1 MKKSKKLNSID
12 FSLKLLLALSVI
24 LFILMPFLSVFRE
37 SFIIDGSLNF
47 KYYKD
52 ILANKNLLFNSLKLG
67 ILTSLLSLITSVIVS
82 VYTYLSN
89 KKIQKIIN
97 VILAITLI
105 SPPFVTSL
113 SYINLFGRRGFITYN
128 ILHLSFNPYNMWG
141 VSFMQTLSFLSL
153 NCLVLLGLLNN
164 MSKDILNSARSL
176 GADTNSIIIDIIIPQ
191 LKNGLITVFILSFFK
206 AMSDFATPSIIGG
219 KFNVLAL
226 ESYFEVIANGNLA
239 KASALNI
246 LLLLPIIFVF
256 IISNIFNKEKTLVAN
271 SYAQNDV
278 NIKRNGFIF
287 KIFRVLSIFILLLLV
302 LLYGSIILSAF
313 SRMKNGHLIL
323 TLENFARTRNYIN
336 NAMLR
341 SVVYSLISA
350 FFGTLIGLLIG
361 YYIIIKNSKFMK
373 IIDVFSNLPYIIPG
387 TFFGLGYLLYFK
399 SPPIMITGTSIIV
412 VLNVLFKQLPFSSR
426 VGNAAMK
433 SVDPG
438 IVNSIRD
445 LGGNTFYEIKD
456 GIIPNIKAS
465 IRISLINSFVTTMTT
480 VGSIIFLVYPGK
492 KLMTLVMF
500 DVINSG
506 KYNEGSVIALL
517 IMIICLI
524 FTLAINLLFRQS
536 QNKLRFNDVFRN

>member
-1 MKKSKKLNSID
+1 MKKSKKINLID
-12 FSLKLLLALSVI
+12 FSLELLLALSVI

-52 ILANKNLLFNSLKLG
+52 ILANKNLLYNSLKLG
-67 ILTSLLSLITSVIVS
+67 VLTSLLSLITSVIVS
-82 VYTYLSN
+82 VYTYLSD

-191 LKNGLITVFILSFFK
+191 LKNGLITVFLLSFFK

-239 KASALNI
+239 KASTLNI
-246 LLLLPIIFVF
+246 LLLLPILLVF
-256 IISNIFNKEKTLVAN
+256 IISNIFNKEKTLVGN

-278 NIKRNGFIF
+278 NIKRDGFIF

-323 TLENFARTRNYIN
+323 TLENFAKTRNYIN
-336 NAMLR
+336 KAMLR
-341 SVVYSLISA
+341 SVIYSLISA

-517 IMIICLI
+517 IMVICLL

>member
-1 MKKSKKLNSID
+1 MKKSKKINLID
-12 FSLKLLLALSVI
+12 FSLELLLALSVI

-52 ILANKNLLFNSLKLG
+52 ILANKNLLYNSLKLG
-67 ILTSLLSLITSVIVS
+67 VLTSLLSLITSVIVS
-82 VYTYLSN
+82 VYTYLSD

-191 LKNGLITVFILSFFK
+191 LKNGLITVFLLSFFK

-239 KASALNI
+239 KASTLNI
-246 LLLLPIIFVF
+246 LLLLPILLVF

-278 NIKRNGFIF
+278 NIKRDGLIF

-323 TLENFARTRNYIN
+323 TLENFAKTRNYIN
-336 NAMLR
+336 KAMLR
-341 SVVYSLISA
+341 SVIYSLISA

-517 IMIICLI
+517 IMIICLL

>member
-1 MKKSKKLNSID
+1 MKKSKNLNSID

-82 VYTYLSN
+82 VYTYLSD

-323 TLENFARTRNYIN
+323 TVENFARTRNYIN

-517 IMIICLI
+517 IMIICLL

>member
-1 MKKSKKLNSID
+1 MKKSKNLNSID

-37 SFIIDGSLNF
+37 SFIIDGSLNL

-82 VYTYLSN
+82 VYTYLSD

-323 TLENFARTRNYIN
+323 TVENFARTRNYIN

-517 IMIICLI
+517 IMIICLL

>member
-1 MKKSKKLNSID
+1 MKKSKKINLID
-12 FSLKLLLALSVI
+12 FSLELLLALSVI
-24 LFILMPFLSVFRE
+24 LFILMPFLSVFIE

-52 ILANKNLLFNSLKLG
+52 ILANKNLLYNSLKLG
-67 ILTSLLSLITSVIVS
+67 VLTSLLSLITSVIVS
-82 VYTYLSN
+82 VYTYLSD

-191 LKNGLITVFILSFFK
+191 LKNGLITVFLLSFFK

-239 KASALNI
+239 KASTLNI
-246 LLLLPIIFVF
+246 LLLLPILLVF
-256 IISNIFNKEKTLVAN
+256 IISNIFNKEKTLVGN

-278 NIKRNGFIF
+278 NIKRDGFIF

-323 TLENFARTRNYIN
+323 TLENFAKTRNYIN
-336 NAMLR
+336 KAMLR
-341 SVVYSLISA
+341 SVIYSLISA

-517 IMIICLI
+517 IMIICLL

>member
-1 MKKSKKLNSID
+1 MKKSKKINLID
-12 FSLKLLLALSVI
+12 FSLELLLALSVI

-52 ILANKNLLFNSLKLG
+52 ILANKNLLYNSLKLG
-67 ILTSLLSLITSVIVS
+67 VLTSLLSLITSVIVS

-89 KKIQKIIN
+89 KKTQKIIN

-128 ILHLSFNPYNMWG
+128 ILHLNFNPYNMWG

-191 LKNGLITVFILSFFK
+191 LKNGLITVFLLSFFK

-239 KASALNI
+239 KASTLNI
-246 LLLLPIIFVF
+246 LLLLPILLVF

-278 NIKRNGFIF
+278 NIKRDGFIF

-302 LLYGSIILSAF
+302 LIYGSIILSAF

-323 TLENFARTRNYIN
+323 TLENFAKTRNYIN
-336 NAMLR
+336 KAMLR
-341 SVVYSLISA
+341 SVIYSLISA

-517 IMIICLI
+517 IMIICLL

>member
-1 MKKSKKLNSID
+1 MKKSKKINLID
-12 FSLKLLLALSVI
+12 FSLELLLALSVI

-52 ILANKNLLFNSLKLG
+52 ILANKNLLYNSLKLG
-67 ILTSLLSLITSVIVS
+67 VLTSLLSLITSVIVS
-82 VYTYLSN
+82 VYTYLSD

-128 ILHLSFNPYNMWG
+128 ILHLSFNPYNMLG

-191 LKNGLITVFILSFFK
+191 LKNGLITVFLLSFFK

-239 KASALNI
+239 KASTLNI
-246 LLLLPIIFVF
+246 LLLLPILLVY

-278 NIKRNGFIF
+278 NIKRDGFIF

-323 TLENFARTRNYIN
+323 TLENFAKTRNYIN
-336 NAMLR
+336 KAMLR
-341 SVVYSLISA
+341 SVIYSLISA

-456 GIIPNIKAS
+456 GIIPNVKAS

-517 IMIICLI
+517 IMIICLL

>member
-1 MKKSKKLNSID
+1 MKKSKKINLID
-12 FSLKLLLALSVI
+12 FSLELLLALSVI
-24 LFILMPFLSVFRE
+24 LFILMPFLSVFIE

-52 ILANKNLLFNSLKLG
+52 ILANKNLLYNSLKLG
-67 ILTSLLSLITSVIVS
+67 VLTSLLSLITSVIVS
-82 VYTYLSN
+82 VYTYLSD

-191 LKNGLITVFILSFFK
+191 LKNGLITVFLLSFFK

-239 KASALNI
+239 KASTLNI
-246 LLLLPIIFVF
+246 LLLLPILLVF

-323 TLENFARTRNYIN
+323 TLENFAKTRNYIN
-336 NAMLR
+336 KAMLR
-341 SVVYSLISA
+341 SVIYSLISA

-517 IMIICLI
+517 IMIICLL

>member
-1 MKKSKKLNSID
+1 MKKSKKINLID
-12 FSLKLLLALSVI
+12 FSLELLLALSVI

-52 ILANKNLLFNSLKLG
+52 ILANKNLLYNSLKLG
-67 ILTSLLSLITSVIVS
+67 VLTSLLSLITSVIVS
-82 VYTYLSN
+82 VYTYLSD

-191 LKNGLITVFILSFFK
+191 LKNGLITVFLLSFFK

-239 KASALNI
+239 KASTLNI
-246 LLLLPIIFVF
+246 LLLLPILLVF

-278 NIKRNGFIF
+278 NIKRDGLVF

-323 TLENFARTRNYIN
+323 TLENFAKTRNYIN
-336 NAMLR
+336 KAMLR
-341 SVVYSLISA
+341 SVIYSLISA

-361 YYIIIKNSKFMK
+361 YYIIIKSSKFMK

-456 GIIPNIKAS
+456 GIISNIKAS

-517 IMIICLI
+517 IMIICLL

>member
-82 VYTYLSN
+82 VYTYLSD

-313 SRMKNGHLIL
+313 SRMKNRHLIL

-517 IMIICLI
+517 IMIICLL

>member
-1 MKKSKKLNSID
+1 MKKSKKINLID
-12 FSLKLLLALSVI
+12 FSLELLLALSVI

-52 ILANKNLLFNSLKLG
+52 ILANKNLLYNSLKLG

-82 VYTYLSN
+82 VYTYLSD

-191 LKNGLITVFILSFFK
+191 LKNGLITVFLLSFFK

-239 KASALNI
+239 KASTLNI
-246 LLLLPIIFVF
+246 LLLLPILLVF

-278 NIKRNGFIF
+278 NIKRDGLIF

-323 TLENFARTRNYIN
+323 TLENFAKTRNYIN
-336 NAMLR
+336 KAMLR
-341 SVVYSLISA
+341 SVIYSLISA

-517 IMIICLI
+517 IMIICLL

>member
-37 SFIIDGSLNF
+37 SFIIDVSLNF

-82 VYTYLSN
+82 VYTYLSD

-517 IMIICLI
+517 IMIICLL

>member
-1 MKKSKKLNSID
+1 MKKSKKINLID
-12 FSLKLLLALSVI
+12 FSLELLLALSVI
-24 LFILMPFLSVFRE
+24 LFILMPFLSVFIE

-52 ILANKNLLFNSLKLG
+52 ILANKNLLYNSLKLG
-67 ILTSLLSLITSVIVS
+67 VLTSLLSLITSVIVS
-82 VYTYLSN
+82 VYTYLSD

-191 LKNGLITVFILSFFK
+191 LKNGLITVFLLSFFK

-239 KASALNI
+239 KASTLNI
-246 LLLLPIIFVF
+246 LLLLPILLVF

-278 NIKRNGFIF
+278 NIKRDGLIF

-323 TLENFARTRNYIN
+323 TLENFAKTRNYIN
-336 NAMLR
+336 KAMLR
-341 SVVYSLISA
+341 SVIYSLISA

-517 IMIICLI
+517 IMIICLL

>member
-1 MKKSKKLNSID
+1 MKKSKKINLID
-12 FSLKLLLALSVI
+12 FSLEFLLALSVI

-52 ILANKNLLFNSLKLG
+52 ILANKNLLYNSLKLG
-67 ILTSLLSLITSVIVS
+67 VLTSLLSLITSVIVS
-82 VYTYLSN
+82 VYTYLSD

-191 LKNGLITVFILSFFK
+191 LKNGLITVFLLSFFK

-239 KASALNI
+239 KASTLNI
-246 LLLLPIIFVF
+246 LLLFPILLVF

-278 NIKRNGFIF
+278 NIKRDGLIF

-323 TLENFARTRNYIN
+323 TLENFAKTRNYIN
-336 NAMLR
+336 KAMLR

-350 FFGTLIGLLIG
+350 FLGTLIGLLIG

-517 IMIICLI
+517 IMIICLL

>member
-1 MKKSKKLNSID
+1 MKKSKKINLID
-12 FSLKLLLALSVI
+12 FSLELLLALSVI

-52 ILANKNLLFNSLKLG
+52 ILANKNLLYNSLKLG
-67 ILTSLLSLITSVIVS
+67 VLTSLLSLITSVIVS

-89 KKIQKIIN
+89 KKTQKIIN

-191 LKNGLITVFILSFFK
+191 LKNGLITVFLLSFFK

-239 KASALNI
+239 KASTLNI

-278 NIKRNGFIF
+278 NIKRDGFIF

-323 TLENFARTRNYIN
+323 TLENFAKTRNYIN
-336 NAMLR
+336 KAMLR
-341 SVVYSLISA
+341 SVIYSLISA

-361 YYIIIKNSKFMK
+361 YYIIIKNNKFMK

-517 IMIICLI
+517 IMIICLL

>member
-1 MKKSKKLNSID
+1 MKKSKKINLID
-12 FSLKLLLALSVI
+12 FSLELLLALSVI

-67 ILTSLLSLITSVIVS
+67 VLTSLLSLITSVIVS
-82 VYTYLSN
+82 VYTYLSD

-191 LKNGLITVFILSFFK
+191 LKNGLITVFLLSFFK

-239 KASALNI
+239 KASTLNI
-246 LLLLPIIFVF
+246 LLLLPILLVF
-256 IISNIFNKEKTLVAN
+256 IISNIFNKEKTLVGN

-278 NIKRNGFIF
+278 NIKRDGFIF

-323 TLENFARTRNYIN
+323 TLENFAKTRNYIN
-336 NAMLR
+336 KAMLR
-341 SVVYSLISA
+341 SVIYSLISA

-517 IMIICLI
+517 IMIICLL

>member
-1 MKKSKKLNSID
+1 MKKSKKINLID
-12 FSLKLLLALSVI
+12 FSLELLLALSVI

-47 KYYKD
+47 KYYKN
-52 ILANKNLLFNSLKLG
+52 ILANKNLLYNSLKLG
-67 ILTSLLSLITSVIVS
+67 VLTSLLSLITSVIVS
-82 VYTYLSN
+82 VYTYLSD

-191 LKNGLITVFILSFFK
+191 LKNGLITVFLLSFFK

-239 KASALNI
+239 KASTLNI
-246 LLLLPIIFVF
+246 LLLLPILLVF
-256 IISNIFNKEKTLVAN
+256 IISNIFNKEKTLVGN

-278 NIKRNGFIF
+278 NIKRDGFIF

-323 TLENFARTRNYIN
+323 TLENFAKTRNYIN
-336 NAMLR
+336 KAMLR
-341 SVVYSLISA
+341 SIIYSLISA

-517 IMIICLI
+517 IMVICLL

>member
-1 MKKSKKLNSID
+1 MKKSKKINLID
-12 FSLKLLLALSVI
+12 FCLELVLALSVI

-52 ILANKNLLFNSLKLG
+52 ILANKNLLYNSLKLG
-67 ILTSLLSLITSVIVS
+67 VLTSLLSLITSVIVS
-82 VYTYLSN
+82 VYTYLSD

-191 LKNGLITVFILSFFK
+191 LKNGLITVFLLSFFK

-219 KFNVLAL
+219 KFNVLSL

-239 KASALNI
+239 KASTLNI
-246 LLLLPIIFVF
+246 LLLLPILLVF

-278 NIKRNGFIF
+278 NIKRDGFIF

-323 TLENFARTRNYIN
+323 TLENFAKTRNYIN
-336 NAMLR
+336 KAMLR
-341 SVVYSLISA
+341 SVIYSLISA

-517 IMIICLI
+517 IMIICLL

>member
-1 MKKSKKLNSID
+1 MKKSKKINLID
-12 FSLKLLLALSVI
+12 FSLEFLLALSVI

-52 ILANKNLLFNSLKLG
+52 ILANKNLLYNSLKLG
-67 ILTSLLSLITSVIVS
+67 VLTSLLSLITSVIVS
-82 VYTYLSN
+82 VYTYLSD

-191 LKNGLITVFILSFFK
+191 LKNGLITVFLLSFFK

-239 KASALNI
+239 KASTLNI
-246 LLLLPIIFVF
+246 LLLLPILLVF

-278 NIKRNGFIF
+278 NIKRDGLIF

-323 TLENFARTRNYIN
+323 TLENFAKTRNYIN
-336 NAMLR
+336 KAMLR
-341 SVVYSLISA
+341 SVIYSLISA

-517 IMIICLI
+517 IMIICLL

>member
-1 MKKSKKLNSID
+1 MKKSKKINLID
-12 FSLKLLLALSVI
+12 FSLELLLALSVI

-67 ILTSLLSLITSVIVS
+67 VLTSLLSLITSVIVS
-82 VYTYLSN
+82 VYTYLSD

-191 LKNGLITVFILSFFK
+191 LKNGLITVFLLSFFK

-239 KASALNI
+239 KASTLNI
-246 LLLLPIIFVF
+246 LLLLPILLVF
-256 IISNIFNKEKTLVAN
+256 IISNIFNKEKTLVGN

-278 NIKRNGFIF
+278 NIKRDGFIF

-323 TLENFARTRNYIN
+323 TLENFAKTRNYIN
-336 NAMLR
+336 KAMLR
-341 SVVYSLISA
+341 SVIYSLISA
-350 FFGTLIGLLIG
+350 FLGTLIGLLIG

-517 IMIICLI
+517 IMIICLL

-536 QNKLRFNDVFRN
+536 ENKLRFNDVFRN

>member
-1 MKKSKKLNSID
+1 MKKSKNLNSID

-82 VYTYLSN
+82 VYTYLSD

-206 AMSDFATPSIIGG
+206 AISDFATPSIIGG

-278 NIKRNGFIF
+278 NIKRKGFIF

-350 FFGTLIGLLIG
+350 FFVTLIGLLIG

-517 IMIICLI
+517 IMIICLL

>member
-1 MKKSKKLNSID
+1 MKKSKKINLID
-12 FSLKLLLALSVI
+12 FSLELLLALSVI
-24 LFILMPFLSVFRE
+24 LFILMPFLSVFIE

-52 ILANKNLLFNSLKLG
+52 ILANKNLLYNSLKLG
-67 ILTSLLSLITSVIVS
+67 VLTSLLSLITSVIVS
-82 VYTYLSN
+82 VYTYLSD

-517 IMIICLI
+517 IMIICLL

>member
-1 MKKSKKLNSID
+1 MKKSKNLNSID

-82 VYTYLSN
+82 VYTYLSD

-517 IMIICLI
+517 IMIICLL

>member
-1 MKKSKKLNSID
+1 MKKSKKINLID
-12 FSLKLLLALSVI
+12 FSLELLLALSVI

-52 ILANKNLLFNSLKLG
+52 ILSNKNLLYNSLKLG
-67 ILTSLLSLITSVIVS
+67 VLTSLLSLITSVIVS
-82 VYTYLSN
+82 VYTYLSD

-191 LKNGLITVFILSFFK
+191 LKNGLITVFLLSFFK

-239 KASALNI
+239 KASTLNI
-246 LLLLPIIFVF
+246 LLLLPILLVF

-278 NIKRNGFIF
+278 NIKRDGFIF

-302 LLYGSIILSAF
+302 LLYGSIILSAY

-323 TLENFARTRNYIN
+323 TLENFAKTRNYIN
-336 NAMLR
+336 KAMLR
-341 SVVYSLISA
+341 SIIYSLISA

-517 IMIICLI
+517 IMIICLL

>member
-82 VYTYLSN
+82 VYTYLSD

-256 IISNIFNKEKTLVAN
+256 NISNIFNKEKTLVAN

-323 TLENFARTRNYIN
+323 TLENFAKTRNYIN

-517 IMIICLI
+517 IMIICLL

>member
-1 MKKSKKLNSID
+1 MKKSKKINLID
-12 FSLKLLLALSVI
+12 FSLELLLALSVI

-52 ILANKNLLFNSLKLG
+52 ILSNKNLLYNSLKLG
-67 ILTSLLSLITSVIVS
+67 VLTSLLSLITSVIVS
-82 VYTYLSN
+82 VYTYLSD

-191 LKNGLITVFILSFFK
+191 LKNGLITVFLLSFFK

-239 KASALNI
+239 KASTLNI
-246 LLLLPIIFVF
+246 LLLLPILLVF

-278 NIKRNGFIF
+278 NIKRDGFIF

-323 TLENFARTRNYIN
+323 TLENFAKTRNYIN
-336 NAMLR
+336 KAMLR
-341 SVVYSLISA
+341 SVIYSLISA

-517 IMIICLI
+517 IMIICLL

>member
-1 MKKSKKLNSID
+1 MKKSKKINLID
-12 FSLKLLLALSVI
+12 FSLEFLLALSVI

-37 SFIIDGSLNF
+37 SFIIDGSLDF
-47 KYYKD
+47 KYYND
-52 ILANKNLLFNSLKLG
+52 ILNNKNLLYNSLKLG
-67 ILTSLLSLITSVIVS
+67 VLTSLLSLITSVIVS
-82 VYTYLSN
+82 VYTYLSD

-191 LKNGLITVFILSFFK
+191 LKNGLITVFLLSFFK

-239 KASALNI
+239 KASTLNI
-246 LLLLPIIFVF
+246 LLLLPILLVF

-278 NIKRNGFIF
+278 NIKRDGLIF

-323 TLENFARTRNYIN
+323 TLENFAKTRNYIN
-336 NAMLR
+336 KAMLR
-341 SVVYSLISA
+341 SVIYSLISA

-517 IMIICLI
+517 IMIICLL

>member
-1 MKKSKKLNSID
+1 MKKSKKINLID

-67 ILTSLLSLITSVIVS
+67 VLTSLLSLITSVIVS
-82 VYTYLSN
+82 VYTYLSD
-89 KKIQKIIN
+89 KRIQKVIN

-191 LKNGLITVFILSFFK
+191 LKNGLITVFLLSFFK

-239 KASALNI
+239 KASTLNI
-246 LLLLPIIFVF
+246 LLLLPILLVF

-278 NIKRNGFIF
+278 NIKRDGFIF

-323 TLENFARTRNYIN
+323 TLENFAKTRNYIN
-336 NAMLR
+336 KAMLR
-341 SVVYSLISA
+341 SVIYSLISA

-517 IMIICLI
+517 IMIICLL
-524 FTLAINLLFRQS
+524 FTLAINLLFRQL

>member
-1 MKKSKKLNSID
+1 MKKSKNLNSID

-82 VYTYLSN
+82 VYTYLSD

>member
-1 MKKSKKLNSID
+1 MKKSKNLNSID

-82 VYTYLSN
+82 VYTYLSD

-287 KIFRVLSIFILLLLV
+287 KIFRVLSIFFLLLLV

-341 SVVYSLISA
+341 SVVYSMISA

-517 IMIICLI
+517 IMIICLL

>member
-1 MKKSKKLNSID
+1 MKKSKKINLID
-12 FSLKLLLALSVI
+12 FSLELLLALSVI

-47 KYYKD
+47 KYYKN
-52 ILANKNLLFNSLKLG
+52 ILANKNLLYNSLKLG
-67 ILTSLLSLITSVIVS
+67 VLTSLLSLITSVIVS
-82 VYTYLSN
+82 VYTYLSD

-191 LKNGLITVFILSFFK
+191 LKNGLITVFLLSFFK

-239 KASALNI
+239 KASTLNI
-246 LLLLPIIFVF
+246 LLLLPILLVF
-256 IISNIFNKEKTLVAN
+256 IISNIFNKEKTLVGN

-278 NIKRNGFIF
+278 NIKRDGFIF

-323 TLENFARTRNYIN
+323 TLENFAKTRNYIN
-336 NAMLR
+336 KAMLR
-341 SVVYSLISA
+341 SVIYSLISA

-517 IMIICLI
+517 IMVICLL

>member
-1 MKKSKKLNSID
+1 MKKSKKINLID
-12 FSLKLLLALSVI
+12 FSLELLLALSVI

-52 ILANKNLLFNSLKLG
+52 ILANKNLLYNSLKLG
-67 ILTSLLSLITSVIVS
+67 VLTSLLSLITSVIVS
-82 VYTYLSN
+82 VYTYLSD

-191 LKNGLITVFILSFFK
+191 LKNGLITVFLLSFFK

-239 KASALNI
+239 KASTLNI
-246 LLLLPIIFVF
+246 LLLLPILLVF
-256 IISNIFNKEKTLVAN
+256 IISNIFNKEKTLVTN

-278 NIKRNGFIF
+278 NIKRDGFIF

-323 TLENFARTRNYIN
+323 TLENFAKTRNYIN
-336 NAMLR
+336 KAMLR
-341 SVVYSLISA
+341 SVIYSLISA

-517 IMIICLI
+517 IMIICLL

>member
-1 MKKSKKLNSID
+1 MKKSKKINLID
-12 FSLKLLLALSVI
+12 FSLELLLALSVI

-52 ILANKNLLFNSLKLG
+52 ILANKNLLYNSLKLG
-67 ILTSLLSLITSVIVS
+67 VLTSLLSLITSVIVS
-82 VYTYLSN
+82 VYTYLSD

-191 LKNGLITVFILSFFK
+191 LKNGLITVFLLSFFK

-239 KASALNI
+239 KASTLNI
-246 LLLLPIIFVF
+246 LLLLPILLVF

-278 NIKRNGFIF
+278 NIKRDGFIF

-323 TLENFARTRNYIN
+323 TLENFAKTKNYIN
-336 NAMLR
+336 KAMLR
-341 SVVYSLISA
+341 SVIYSLISA

-465 IRISLINSFVTTMTT
+465 IRISLINSFLTTMTT

-517 IMIICLI
+517 IMIICLL

>member
-1 MKKSKKLNSID
+1 MKKSKKINLID
-12 FSLKLLLALSVI
+12 FSLELLLALSVI
-24 LFILMPFLSVFRE
+24 LFILMPFLSVFIE

-52 ILANKNLLFNSLKLG
+52 ILANKNLLYNSLKLG
-67 ILTSLLSLITSVIVS
+67 VLTSLLSLITSVIVS
-82 VYTYLSN
+82 VYTYLSD

-191 LKNGLITVFILSFFK
+191 LKNGLITVFLLSFFK

-239 KASALNI
+239 KASTLNI
-246 LLLLPIIFVF
+246 LLLLPILLVF

-323 TLENFARTRNYIN
+323 TLENFAKTRNYIN
-336 NAMLR
+336 KAMLR
-341 SVVYSLISA
+341 SVIYSLISA

-517 IMIICLI
+517 IMIICLL
-524 FTLAINLLFRQS
+524 FTLAINLLYRQS

>member
-1 MKKSKKLNSID
+1 MKKSKKINLID
-12 FSLKLLLALSVI
+12 FSLELLLALSVI

-52 ILANKNLLFNSLKLG
+52 ILANKNLLYNSLKLG
-67 ILTSLLSLITSVIVS
+67 VLTSLLSLITSVIVS
-82 VYTYLSN
+82 VYTYLSD

-164 MSKDILNSARSL
+164 MSKDVLNSARSL

-191 LKNGLITVFILSFFK
+191 LKNGLITVFLLSFFK

-239 KASALNI
+239 KASTLNI
-246 LLLLPIIFVF
+246 LLLLPILLVF
-256 IISNIFNKEKTLVAN
+256 IISNIFNKEKTLVGN

-278 NIKRNGFIF
+278 NIKRDGFIF

-323 TLENFARTRNYIN
+323 TLENFAKTRNYIN
-336 NAMLR
+336 KAMLR
-341 SVVYSLISA
+341 SVIYSLISA

-517 IMIICLI
+517 IMVICLL